1 MNGSLGLQTLPEQDC
16 VFEELRGTQNMGPAC
31 SDVRQSGVSV
41 SRPAL
46 RTNDYRMDTQG
57 PFSRAL
63 GTGMTERAGIIDVNR
78 GR

>member
-46 RTNDYRMDTQG
+46 RTNDTQG
-57 PFSRAL
+57 PFSWAL